1 VTAWRTES
9 RSSGGEPE
17 MPAFKPGAHCRL
29 DYVTEAQWRT
39 LPPEL
44 RARLCGALGEPP
56 LGHRLVNV
64 VKQLRAKREGDLAAE
79 LVRYLRPSETGRA
92 PRRGE
97 VGTLL

>member
-1 VTAWRTES
+1 
-9 RSSGGEPE
+9 

-64 VKQLRAKREGDLAAE
+64 VKQLRAKRESDLAAE

-92 PRRGE
+92 PGGDE
-97 VGTLL
+97 VRTVPPR